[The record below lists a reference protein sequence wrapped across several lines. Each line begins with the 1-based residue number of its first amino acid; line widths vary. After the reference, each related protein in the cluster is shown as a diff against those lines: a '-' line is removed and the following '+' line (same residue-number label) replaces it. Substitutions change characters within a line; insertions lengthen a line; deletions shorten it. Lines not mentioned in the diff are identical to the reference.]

1 MVIMVEGGG
10 QTAIVDNTDCKVG
23 EVKILA
29 KENSQ
34 NLHNFLH
41 YHINC
46 DYQLFKELYT
56 EANEHLR
63 IVQDGRWVLNKAS
76 DDYIKD
82 HIIPLCES
90 HGLKV
95 SVLRG

>member
-1 MVIMVEGGG
+1 MVIKIEGGG
-10 QTAIVDNTDCKVG
+10 QTVIVDNTDCKVG

-29 KENSQ
+29 EGDSQ
-34 NLHNFLH
+34 SLHNFLH

-63 IVQDGRWVLNKAS
+63 VEQDGRWVLNKAS
-76 DDYIKD
+76 DEYIKES
-82 HIIPLCES
+82 IIPLCES
-90 HGLKV
+90 YGLKV
-95 SVLRG
+95 SVLRR